1 MSQDEKSVVLN
12 KPETEPDLIHHQSS
26 KNFQKIQKE
35 MNTRI
40 NNQIQ
45 KTETKR
51 KNVTIRN
58 KDISILNFLKNTIKL
73 QSLKLSQSVPTQH
86 SLN

>member
-1 MSQDEKSVVLN
+1 
-12 KPETEPDLIHHQSS
+12 
-26 KNFQKIQKE
+26 

-73 QSLKLSQSVPTQH
+73 QSLKLSQSVPTEH